1 MTDVTASGFTA
12 VVKASKTFPN
22 GLPLTFWADDTDPF
36 DIPELVIA
44 EAAMNLNGNLV
55 TWTAPKPIPIKLAL
69 IPASEDDVNMQ
80 ILFDAN
86 RAALGKRIA
95 RDVITI
101 TVSYPNG
108 ATATFSA
115 GIMTTG
121 MPALSPASAGRFKSQ
136 TYGFT
141 FENIAYT
148 RARAQ

>member
-12 VVKASKTFPN
+12 IVKASKTFPN
-22 GLPLTFWADDTDPF
+22 GLPLSFWADDTDPF

-69 IPASEDDVNMQ
+69 IPGSEDDVNMQ

-95 RDVITI
+95 RDSIDIV
-101 TVSYPNG
+101 VAYPDG

-115 GIMTTG
+115 GIITTG
-121 MPALSPASAGRFKSQ
+121 MPGRSPTSGGRFKSQ

-148 RARAQ
+148 RAKAQ